1 MERHPERQ
9 LHTNSSTAM
18 TVAPLAI
25 RDVPLGVAA
34 RGYVIEEAIVATQL
48 TQTVVIS
55 FDVERAFGPPASEPR

>member
-1 MERHPERQ
+1 
-9 LHTNSSTAM
+9 M